1 MGLHHAG
8 FWPVGVVERDLDCC
22 NTIRENTTRGARA
35 MRGWHLVPDDV
46 REVNFSA
53 FCDALDLVSG
63 GPPCQPFSL
72 EGVMKLQS

>member
-35 MRGWHLVPDDV
+35 MRGWHL
-46 REVNFSA
+46 
-53 FCDALDLVSG
+53 
-63 GPPCQPFSL
+63 SL
-72 EGVMKLQS
+72 MTYAR